1 MVFSSYSF
9 SSPFGDNFLM
19 RAVMN
24 STKDFGEVKLIWLA
38 SITSAILMAQQLES
52 TILIAV

>member
-19 RAVMN
+19 REVMN

-38 SITSAILMAQQLES
+38 SIISAILMAQQLES

>member
-1 MVFSSYSF
+1 
-9 SSPFGDNFLM
+9 M